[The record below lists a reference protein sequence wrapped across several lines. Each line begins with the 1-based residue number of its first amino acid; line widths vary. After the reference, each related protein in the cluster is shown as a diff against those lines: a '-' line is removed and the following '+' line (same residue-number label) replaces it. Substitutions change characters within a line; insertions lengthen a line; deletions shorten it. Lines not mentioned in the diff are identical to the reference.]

1 MNWHRKIILLAT
13 TLGSFLTTFMSSSIN
28 IALPSI
34 GEEFLI
40 DTISLSWIATSFL
53 LATAMFLVPI
63 GRIADIYGR
72 KKIFTF
78 GISFFTFSS
87 LLSII
92 SKSAALL
99 IIFRFLQGIGAAMIY
114 GTSVAILTSVF
125 SINERGTILG
135 INVAS
140 VYLGLSLGPFLGGFL
155 TQHYGWRSIFFT
167 NVILGLIIILLVTL
181 KLKEEWV
188 EAEGEKFD
196 YVGSIIYGFS
206 LLIIMYS
213 LSILPEML
221 GAWLVIIGIFG
232 IFSFF
237 FWETKTKNPILDVNL
252 FRSNMVFAF
261 SNLATL
267 INYSAT
273 FAITFLLSLYL
284 QYIKG
289 LDPQSAGL
297 TLIAQPIVMTI
308 SSPLAGKLSDKIEPR
323 VVASFGMALT
333 TLGLFTFVFLNE
345 KTHLKSI
352 LAGLII
358 IGFGLALFSSPNTNA
373 IMSSVK
379 KKFYGV
385 ASGTLGT
392 MRVVGQMLSMGIVML
407 IFSFHIGKT
416 QINHEFYSLFLV
428 GIKTSFIIF
437 SILCFIGI
445 FASLARGKVR

>member
-323 VVASFGMALT
+323 VVASFGMVLT